1 MELWEDGLN
10 VIIQMPNLRR
20 EERRAF
26 KKSFKR
32 YYYLETTGEV
42 PVAVWIFDFPKP
54 HGAIDPAFD
63 AQRVKPE
70 YVESFLN
77 TDGGIKNLI
86 QFFLLDGNTLA
97 AIKAIGISPDAMQLF
112 HNTIRKQLA
121 MDYNRVDYDSAL
133 AVAFMDDTYQLMKRG
148 KPFSFLTDIRTA

>member
-20 EERRAF
+20 EERQAF

-32 YYYLETTGEV
+32 YYSETTGEV

-54 HGAIDPAFD
+54 HGPIDPAFD
-63 AQRVKPE
+63 ARRVNPE

-77 TDGGIKNLI
+77 TDGGVKNLI
-86 QFFLLDGNTLA
+86 QFFLLDGDTLA
-97 AIKAIGISPDAMQLF
+97 AIKKIGISPDAMQLL
-112 HNTIRKQLA
+112 HNIIRKQLA

-133 AVAFMDDTYQLMKRG
+133 AVAFMDDTYRLMKKARVFRHN
-148 KPFSFLTDIRTA
+148 KR